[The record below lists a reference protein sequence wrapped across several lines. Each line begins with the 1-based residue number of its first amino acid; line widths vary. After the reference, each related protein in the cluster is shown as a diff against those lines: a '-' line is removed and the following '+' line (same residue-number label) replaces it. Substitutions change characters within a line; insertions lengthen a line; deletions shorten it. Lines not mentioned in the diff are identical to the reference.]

1 MTTAYIVTGT
11 TRGIGRALARQIIA
25 DGDLL
30 YTISSAGN
38 EATDAWYNMHCDLSE
53 PGSAAAAIERLLP
66 SVRIEAVQSLVL
78 INNAGVL
85 GPLGPLDAATDRQ
98 ITRQISI
105 NAIAPAVLMAVF
117 IRQTSEMEIRRRIIN
132 ISSGAA
138 RHPYAGWAMYC
149 SAKASLEMMTRCVAA
164 EQALREDPVVVCA
177 VCPGRVETRMQR
189 RIRDSNPDLFP
200 AKPDFV
206 RAKKCGDVIRPQ
218 LVAEML
224 LALDRSGQFRSG
236 HIYDLRDVKQHAG
249 GWSIDPIRI
258 EKTER

>member
-11 TRGIGRALARQIIA
+11 TRGIGRALARQILA

-30 YTISSAGN
+30 YTISSADNDVTNGWHN
-38 EATDAWYNMHCDLSE
+38 IYCELSE
-53 PGSAAAAIERLLP
+53 PDSAAAAIERLLP
-66 SVRIEAVQSLVL
+66 SVRVEAVQSLVL

-85 GPLGPLDAATDRQ
+85 GPLGPMDTASDRQ
-98 ITRQISI
+98 IARQISI
-105 NAIAPAVLMAVF
+105 NVIAPAVLMAVF
-117 IRQTSEMEIRRRIIN
+117 IRQTAALEIRRRIIN

-149 SAKASLEMMTRCVAA
+149 SAKASLEMMTRCAAA
-164 EQALREDPVVVCA
+164 EQELRENPVAVCA

-189 RIRDSNPDLFP
+189 RIRKSSPDQFP

-206 RAKKCGDVIRPQ
+206 QAKNRGDVIRPQ

-224 LALDRSGQFRSG
+224 LGLDRAGQLRNG
-236 HIYDLRDVKQHAG
+236 HVYDLRDAKQHAG
-249 GWSIDPIRI
+249 GLSIDPIRL
-258 EKTER
+258 